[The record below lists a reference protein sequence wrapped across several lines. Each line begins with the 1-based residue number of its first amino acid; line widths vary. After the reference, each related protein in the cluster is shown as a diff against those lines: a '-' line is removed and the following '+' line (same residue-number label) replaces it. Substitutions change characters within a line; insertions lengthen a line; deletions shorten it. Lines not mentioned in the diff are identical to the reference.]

1 MKTDLSKL
9 TKAELRKKLMG
20 YANAPDIT
28 SKTTK
33 KELIAICEEI
43 EKRAAE
49 NKAAMLKEV
58 YAPTYSGGKDE
69 HRDWSAIAV
78 WGFGIL
84 LVTAAVV
91 ILF

>member
-1 MKTDLSKL
+1 MNTDLSKL
-9 TKAELRKKLMG
+9 TKAELRKKLMTYSG
-20 YANAPDIT
+20 TPEIT

-43 EKRAAE
+43 EKRIADEKKALLAA
-49 NKAAMLKEV
+49 
-58 YAPTYSGGKDE
+58 TYGGGHSKDD

-84 LVTAAVV
+84 LITAAVV
-91 ILF
+91 IFF

>member
-9 TKAELRKKLMG
+9 TKAALREKLMG

-33 KELIAICEEI
+33 KELIAICQEI
-43 EKRAAE
+43 EKRIAE
-49 NKAAMLKEV
+49 DKAAMLKEV
-58 YAPTYSGGKDE
+58 YAPTYSGGKGE
-69 HRDWSAIAV
+69 HKDWSAIAV

-84 LVTAAVV
+84 LITAAVV
-91 ILF
+91 IFF